1 MVYNG
6 TIFPKYIKLHY
17 RIIFSENMRNLL
29 RTISKNL
36 YSIVVAII
44 VVSLTILNVNL
55 RLQNTELQ
63 QDKSLIKEEYAIDS
77 LLGYKLNV

>member
-1 MVYNG
+1 
-6 TIFPKYIKLHY
+6 
-17 RIIFSENMRNLL
+17 MRNLL